1 MTDYKHTLNLP
12 ETEFAMKANLATREP
27 ETLKRWYEQ
36 KLYETIRRARAGREK
51 FILHDGPPYAN
62 GDIHI
67 GHAVNKIL
75 KDIIVKAKTL
85 SGFDAPYVPGW
96 DCHGLPIELNVEKK
110 HGKAGAKIDAAT
122 FRNFCRQYAQQQVN
136 GQREDFKRLGIVGD
150 WDVPYLTMNFKFE
163 ADEIRALGKIAANG
177 HLQKGFKPVHWC
189 LDCASALAE
198 AEVEYQDKTSPA
210 IDVAFAA
217 LDRADLL
224 KRFGVDSTIEGEAAV
239 AIWTTTPWTLPANLA
254 VALNAELDY
263 VLVRFSQENKSW
275 LLVLAEALEGAA
287 MKRYGVDRYEI
298 VGRAKGNV
306 LESALLQH
314 PFYERQVPIILGEH
328 VTTDAGTGAVHTAP
342 GHGQDDFIV
351 GKKYGLAILNPVGAN
366 GVFLPDTPIFA
377 GQHVFKANDA
387 VIETLRERGALL
399 HYQPLQHSYPH
410 CWRHKTPIIF
420 RATPQWF
427 ISMSQNNLLKGALA
441 ASDNAEWMPAW
452 GKARIDG
459 MMQDRPDWCIS
470 RQRTWGVPI
479 ALFVHKETAELHP
492 RTQELI
498 EQVAQRVEQ
507 KGIDA
512 WFELSCDLLASDE
525 WLGADAAHYDKVSD
539 TLDVWFDSGITHFAV
554 LQQRNEL
561 QYPADLYLEGSDQ
574 HRGWFQ
580 SSLLTAIAIN
590 GSAPYRGVLTHGFT
604 VDQQGRKMSKSLGN
618 VIAPQ
623 AVMKTLGAD
632 ILRLWVAATDYRNEM
647 VVSDEIFKRTGD
659 SYRRIRNTARFLLAN
674 LNGFDPAQHAVP
686 FDEMIA
692 LDRWAI
698 DAAYRLQREI
708 ISAYDAYQFHLV
720 YQKVHN
726 FCVTELG
733 GFYLDIIKD
742 RQYTCGTNSL
752 PRRSAQTA
760 LYHII
765 EALVRWIAPVLSF
778 TADELWQAI
787 PGNQEA
793 GNQKAGNQASG
804 KENPESK
811 TIARRAETVFVAEW
825 YARLQLLRDGETFGE
840 TFWQQ
845 IMAVKAA
852 VNKVLE
858 AQRKDGSIGGT
869 LEAEITLYCDGQLA
883 QQLQSIGDELR
894 FVLITS
900 SATVKPLTDAQNAV
914 VTDIEGLSVSI
925 AKTTK
930 TKCARCWHHT
940 ADVGK
945 YVQHPD
951 LCGRCIENVD
961 GNGEQRRYA

>member
-12 ETEFAMKANLATREP
+12 ETEFPMKANLATREP
-27 ETLKRWYEQ
+27 EMLKLWQ
-36 KLYETIRRARAGREK
+36 QQDLYAAIRAARGGREK
-51 FILHDGPPYAN
+51 FVLHDGPPYAN

-75 KDIIVKAKTL
+75 KDVIVKAKTL
-85 SGFDAPYVPGW
+85 SGFDAPYIPGW

-110 HGKAGAKIDAAT
+110 FGKPGVKIDAAA
-122 FRNFCRQYAQQQVN
+122 FRTHCRHYAQTQVD
-136 GQREDFKRLGIVGD
+136 GQREDFKRLGIIGA
-150 WDVPYLTMNFKFE
+150 WDKPYLTMNFKFE

-177 HLQKGFKPVHWC
+177 HLHKGFKPVHWC

-217 LDRADLL
+217 VDRAALL
-224 KRFGVDSTIEGEAAV
+224 QRFQIDTNLTGEVAV
-239 AIWTTTPWTLPANLA
+239 PIWTTTPWTLPANLA

-263 VLVRFSQENKSW
+263 ALVKFTRDDKAW
-275 LLVLAEALEGAA
+275 LLVVADALASATLQRYGIGHFEVVARTKGNALEG
-287 MKRYGVDRYEI
+287 
-298 VGRAKGNV
+298 
-306 LESALLQH
+306 LLLQH
-314 PFYERQVPIILGEH
+314 PFYTRQVPIILGDH
-328 VTTDAGTGAVHTAP
+328 VTIEAGTGAVHTAP
-342 GHGQDDFIV
+342 GHGPDDFVV
-351 GKKYGLAILNPVGAN
+351 GQRYGLELLNPVGAN
-366 GVFLPDTPIFA
+366 GVFLPDTELFA

-387 VIETLRERGALL
+387 IIAVLRERGALL
-399 HYQPLQHSYPH
+399 HFQPLQHSYPH

-427 ISMSQNNLLKGALA
+427 IGMSQGGLLTQALA
-441 ASDNAEWMPAW
+441 ASDKVEWMPGW

-459 MMQDRPDWCIS
+459 MMQGRPDWCIS

-479 ALFVHKETAELHP
+479 ALFVHKDTAALHP

-512 WFELSCDLLASDE
+512 WFELEASAL
-525 WLGADAAHYDKVSD
+525 LGADAEQYQKVTD
-539 TLDVWFDSGITHFAV
+539 TLDVWFDSGVTHFCVVNERA
-554 LQQRNEL
+554 EL

-590 GSAPYRGVLTHGFT
+590 GNAPYRAVLTHGFT
-604 VDQQGRKMSKSLGN
+604 VDTQGRKMSKSLGN

-647 VVSDEIFKRTGD
+647 VVSDENFKRTGD
-659 SYRRIRNTARFLLAN
+659 AYRRIRNTARFLLAN
-674 LNGFDPAQHAVP
+674 MNGFEPKQHAVP
-686 FDEMIA
+686 FADMLT
-692 LDRWAI
+692 LDRWI
-698 DAAYRLQREI
+698 VDAAARLQQEI
-708 ISAYDAYQFHLV
+708 IAAYDSYQFHLV

-726 FCVTELG
+726 FCVVELG

-742 RQYTCGTNSL
+742 RQYTCKADSL
-752 PRRSAQTA
+752 ARRSAQTA

-778 TADELWQAI
+778 TAEELFAYI
-787 PGNQEA
+787 PGRDVA
-793 GNQKAGNQASG
+793 GTSADTAQS
-804 KENPESK
+804 
-811 TIARRAETVFVAEW
+811 VFVTEW
-825 YARLQLLRDGETFGE
+825 YTGLAELPLSEKFGE
-840 TFWQQ
+840 LYWQQ
-845 IMAVKAA
+845 LMAVKTA
-852 VNKVLE
+852 VNRVLE
-858 AQRKDGSIGGT
+858 GQRRDGLIGGT
-869 LEAEITLYCDGQLA
+869 LEAEVELYCNGELA
-883 QQLQSIGDELR
+883 QQLQAIGDELR

-900 SATVKPLTDAQNAV
+900 KVAVYPLSADIQATA
-914 VTDIEGLSVSI
+914 TDIEGLSV
-925 AKTTK
+925 AVKKTTY
-930 TKCARCWHHT
+930 TKCARCWHHL
-940 ADVGK
+940 ADVGSHA
-945 YVQHPD
+945 QHPE

-961 GNGEQRRYA
+961 GAGEVRRYA